1 MKQVRENILNDIADK
16 ESASTTISSREDAA
30 SRGDNMLDLIRQPAS
45 ETLKLRKFNYMQ
57 DYDIDVTPG
66 VIWDDL

>member
-45 ETLKLRKFNYMQ
+45 ETLQLRKFNYMQ